1 MRMISS
7 QLKALIN
14 INLLFINPQ
23 VTDRARKKGK
33 QGKKLTK
40 YILFQYLM
48 SMIIFLAIYGF
59 SMVTIDFSKNT
70 GYFTFYM
77 GLFSVLALSQG
88 ISTVYNVFFESQDLA
103 GYLPLPFRQREIFMA
118 KMFVVALS
126 IIPFVL
132 PLFLMY
138 CLTGWRSGVNSVV
151 VLVFSLVLF
160 VLFLIFSFELCSFIV
175 FGLTKTALF
184 KKHKK
189 VMTSL
194 LLILSTVIAVAG
206 IFFMSYQSSSTS
218 FEAQADRPAIALFM
232 PFYWMMHAPFQLN
245 GLLSWAGFITLN
257 LLGLW
262 LIKRTILP
270 KLYEQLLDASPNI
283 SHEKRKRKVNQSYNQ
298 MLINYNFQL
307 IKDPNLLMQVVTN
320 SLLMPLIFIIS
331 FGISGGVSVASL
343 DNTFAIVF
351 LIIGMF
357 LAYLITTPA
366 SFIAMIISLDKANFQ
381 YIHALPI
388 NQKSYL
394 KVKFWL
400 GFSIQLLMFLIASLV
415 ATFLFH
421 IPMLLIMSMLV
432 GGVVASY
439 IFSEYYFWRD
449 FRLMDLSWTNVNQ
462 LVTRGLGNTGIIL
475 KMFGGLIVGGLLI
488 GVTIFGVLVVS
499 ALWTSIGMGIVIIG
513 LVIATY
519 VFYRQRYWEIVE

>member
-160 VLFLIFSFELCSFIV
+160 VLFLIF
-175 FGLTKTALF
+175 
-184 KKHKK
+184 
-189 VMTSL
+189 
-194 LLILSTVIAVAG
+194 
-206 IFFMSYQSSSTS
+206 
-218 FEAQADRPAIALFM
+218 
-232 PFYWMMHAPFQLN
+232 
-245 GLLSWAGFITLN
+245 
-257 LLGLW
+257 
-262 LIKRTILP
+262 
-270 KLYEQLLDASPNI
+270 
-283 SHEKRKRKVNQSYNQ
+283 
-298 MLINYNFQL
+298 
-307 IKDPNLLMQVVTN
+307 
-320 SLLMPLIFIIS
+320 
-331 FGISGGVSVASL
+331 
-343 DNTFAIVF
+343 
-351 LIIGMF
+351 
-357 LAYLITTPA
+357 
-366 SFIAMIISLDKANFQ
+366 
-381 YIHALPI
+381 
-388 NQKSYL
+388 
-394 KVKFWL
+394 
-400 GFSIQLLMFLIASLV
+400 
-415 ATFLFH
+415 
-421 IPMLLIMSMLV
+421 
-432 GGVVASY
+432 
-439 IFSEYYFWRD
+439 
-449 FRLMDLSWTNVNQ
+449 
-462 LVTRGLGNTGIIL
+462 
-475 KMFGGLIVGGLLI
+475 
-488 GVTIFGVLVVS
+488 
-499 ALWTSIGMGIVIIG
+499 
-513 LVIATY
+513 
-519 VFYRQRYWEIVE
+519 